1 MKPED
6 YTHEDISSRWTD
18 FFETDDMRP
27 YVLTVQDLGEALVVS
42 FDVLERFDS
51 DFASA
56 LLLRPDKFLKTAG
69 GVLKGMTGQDSPVRI
84 HDLPNDAVKYIRCLR
99 SEDIGTMVSI
109 RGLVKRAS
117 EVRSKL
123 MVGVFKCS
131 RCPAEMT
138 ILQSVDAEEV
148 EMPMECDK
156 DQQGCGRTAAATS
169 FKLVPEKSTFAD
181 TQELDIQDSP
191 EGLSGGTQP
200 ERIKCI
206 LDGGLAM
213 DRVRVNAGDRVMV
226 TGVVRVAQAKKNSAI
241 FIPLMIV
248 NHIEFIEHDF
258 AEITIDE
265 ETIKKIQEAALE
277 KNIVRKLSQ
286 NIAASVYGY
295 EVEKIALMLQQFSG
309 QTVELLDGTRTRGD
323 IHIFLVGDPGV
334 AKTQILLAQAA
345 LSPRAVMATGG
356 ASSGVGLTAAAV
368 KDDATGR
375 WVLEAGA
382 AVLADGGMF
391 ILDEADKMD
400 KKDLAHMHEGM
411 ESQTITVTKAGINT
425 TLQARFV
432 LLAAA
437 NPKYGRFDVNE
448 PLAAQ
453 VDLPPPILSRF
464 DLIFALRDKVDKTKD
479 KTIAKHIGKRREG
492 KVGSK
497 KFSADFI
504 RQYVAYARQH
514 ITHVNISDEL
524 HDMIADIYSDKRSKS
539 SGGAIAITP
548 RQVEGI
554 YRLAEASARCRLH
567 DYMDEE
573 DVNLAVQVVEHFLK
587 NMAMEDGKGDIDM
600 VMTITSSSSRNLIAS
615 IKKILASD
623 GPSDFEH
630 LKGVLNGTPEEKI
643 RKAIDDMKK
652 GGELLYN
659 KGLYSYIPD

>member
-1 MKPED
+1 MKPEQ
-6 YTHEDISSRWTD
+6 YTHEDIASKWTE
-18 FFETDDMRP
+18 FFETDAMRP
-27 YVLTVQDLGEALVVS
+27 LVLNSEDLGEDVLVS
-42 FDVLERFDS
+42 FDTLERFDS

-56 LLLRPDKFLKTAG
+56 LLVKPDKFLKTAG
-69 GVLKGMTGQDSPVRI
+69 GVLKGMTNRDTCVRV
-84 HDLPNDAVKYIRCLR
+84 HDLPNDAIRYARCLR
-99 SEDIGTMVSI
+99 SEDIGTMVAI

-123 MVGVFKCS
+123 TIGVFKCS

-138 ILQSVDAEEV
+138 ILQSVDAEEI

-156 DQQGCGRTAAATS
+156 DQMGCGRTAAATS

-181 TQELDIQDSP
+181 MQELDLQDSP
-191 EGLSGGTQP
+191 EGMRGGTQP

-206 LDGGLAM
+206 LDGGLTL
-213 DRVRVNAGDRVMV
+213 DKIRVNAGDRVKV
-226 TGVVRVAQAKKNSAI
+226 TGVIRVAQAKKNSPV
-241 FIPLMIV
+241 FVPLMIV

-258 AEITIDE
+258 DEITIDE
-265 ETIKKIQEAALE
+265 ETVKKIIEVSKE
-277 KNIVRKLSQ
+277 KNIIHKLSQ

-295 EVEKIALMLQQFSG
+295 DIEKIALMLQQFSG
-309 QTVELLDGTRTRGD
+309 QSVELSDGTRTRGD

-334 AKTQILLAQAA
+334 AKTQILLAQFA

-356 ASSGVGLTAAAV
+356 ASSGVGLTASAV

-375 WVLEAGA
+375 YVLEAGA
-382 AVLADGGMF
+382 AVLADRGMF
-391 ILDEADKMD
+391 VLDEADKMD

-425 TLQARFV
+425 TLQARFI

-437 NPKYGRFDVNE
+437 NPKYGRFDTNE
-448 PLAAQ
+448 SLASQ
-453 VDLPPPILSRF
+453 VELPPPILSRF
-464 DLIFALRDKVDKTKD
+464 DLIFALRDKVDKAKD

-492 KVGSK
+492 KIGSK
-497 KFSADFI
+497 KFTADFI
-504 RQYVAYARQH
+504 RKYVAYARQH
-514 ITHVNISDEL
+514 ITHVEISDEL

-600 VMTITSSSSRNLIAS
+600 VMAITSSSSRNLIAS

-623 GPSDFEH
+623 GPSDFDH
-630 LKGVLNGTPEEKI
+630 LKEVLKGTPEEKI